1 MKKNSSRT
9 FFALKNSFW
18 GILGKISVLF
28 ISFLSRTIFIKTLN
42 QYYLGINGLY
52 TDVLNMLSFAELG
65 FGSAMVFAL
74 YRPVAEGDGEKTRQL
89 MLFYKNVYRLIALIV
104 LTLGLI
110 LVPFLQYI
118 IKGAGALSLSE
129 LRLFFLV
136 FLINTVTTY
145 FVSYKYS
152 LVNALQKNYLTT
164 NIDTLTS
171 VICSMAQ
178 IVVLLLTSN
187 FLAYLLANTFM
198 LILSRFFIA
207 LYLNRKFP
215 ILKERPQQPLTRE
228 SQNEILHEVKGL
240 AIQKLSC
247 IAIYSTDSIIISA
260 VPTLGIAMVGSV
272 SNYNMIINSVSG
284 MIVILFNAIISGF
297 GNLAV
302 TSSKQHFKEVFF
314 ESNLINFWIYGVCTV
329 CLFVLLSPFIEL
341 WVGLS
346 YLIDKTSLLLILVNF
361 YLQGQSI
368 IYNNARVAKGNFN
381 LEKWCSLAQALINL
395 VVSAIGAFWLGL
407 VGVYIGTV
415 ISRVFYMIA
424 RPLVTYRYLFESSP
438 FEYFRQSIQY
448 FLAVIVAVIVCYI
461 VCQPILIHITIITF
475 CVSAV
480 ICLFLSNILFV
491 LFFGRRVEAK
501 TFARRII
508 GLVKRNKS

>member
-1 MKKNSSRT
+1 MKQDTSRT
-9 FFALKNSFW
+9 AYAVKNSFF
-18 GILGKISVLF
+18 GIFGKLLTLF
-28 ISFLSRTIFIKTLN
+28 ISFVSRTIFIYELGK
-42 QYYLGINGLY
+42 YYLGINGLY

-74 YRPVAEGDGEKTRQL
+74 YKPVAEGDDEKTRQL

-104 LTLGLI
+104 LVLGLV

-118 IKGAGALSLSE
+118 IKGAGSLSLFE
-129 LRLFFLV
+129 LRLYFLI

-152 LVNALQKNYLTT
+152 LANALQKNYLTT
-164 NIDTLTS
+164 NIDTITNVVCS
-171 VICSMAQ
+171 VVQ

-187 FLAYLLANTFM
+187 FLAYLLANTFT
-198 LILSRFFIA
+198 LVLSRFVIA
-207 LYLNRKFP
+207 MYLNREFP
-215 ILKERPQQPLTRE
+215 ILREKPRHPLDRKSKKT
-228 SQNEILHEVKGL
+228 ILHEVKGL
-240 AIQKLSC
+240 AIQKFST

-284 MIVILFNAIISGF
+284 IIVILFNAFISGF

-314 ESNLINFWIYGVCTV
+314 ESNLIDFWIYGVCTV

-341 WVGLS
+341 WVGS
-346 YLIDKTSLLLILVNF
+346 DYLIDKISLLLILINF
-361 YLQGQSI
+361 YLQGQSV
-368 IYNNARVAKGNFN
+368 IYNNVRVAKGNFN

-395 VVSAIGAFWLGL
+395 VVSVIGAFCLGL

-424 RPLVTYRYLFESSP
+424 RPLATYRYLFGSSP
-438 FEYFRQSIQY
+438 AEYFKQSVQY
-448 FLAVIVAVIVCYI
+448 FFAVIVAMVVCHM
-461 VCQPILIHITIITF
+461 VCQPILVHVTIITL
-475 CVSAV
+475 CISAIV
-480 ICLFLSNILFV
+480 CLFLSNVLFA
-491 LFFGRRVEAK
+491 LFFGRKAEAR
-501 TFARRII
+501 TFAYRII
-508 GLVKRNKS
+508 NLTKRK